1 MEKLTV
7 CVETAVWYE
16 DEKPAEGIRYIKDCG
31 FDGIDYNFGKLYRDT
46 LDVEKLTSFY
56 DKSLEELYDYFA
68 PLKKALEENK
78 VEMSQS
84 HGLFPV
90 GYVDNPARTAYNIE
104 VTEKH
109 IALCAYLGCPAIVI
123 HGTSA
128 PQLTKAEERTFN
140 LDMYRRLM
148 PAAKKYG
155 VKVCLENLL
164 NLYEWDPYEG
174 NCSNAD
180 EAVWFLDTL
189 NAEAGEEVFG
199 FCFDVGHA
207 VLTGANLYQYLTTMG
222 KRVTVLHIQDNDGA
236 SDGHMLPFTQLE
248 RRGQRLRID
257 WEMFI
262 RGLREIGYEGPIN
275 FEGARGIRVL
285 PEQLRKDGLRYL
297 SAVGRY
303 FKARVEAE

>member
-56 DKSLEELYDYFA
+56 DKSLQELYDYFA

-90 GYVDNPARTAYNIE
+90 GYVDNPARTAYHIE

-123 HGTSA
+123 QRTSA

-222 KRVTVLHIQDNDGA
+222 KRVTVLHIQENDGA

-257 WEMFI
+257 WE
-262 RGLREIGYEGPIN
+262 GE
-275 FEGARGIRVL
+275 
-285 PEQLRKDGLRYL
+285 
-297 SAVGRY
+297 
-303 FKARVEAE
+303 

>member
-1 MEKLTV
+1 MKKLNV

-16 DEKPAEGIRYIKDCG
+16 EDQQLEGLRFIKECG
-31 FDGIDYNFGKLYRDT
+31 FEGIDYYFGRLYRDT
-46 LDVEKLTSFY
+46 LDTEKLTSFY
-56 DKSLEELYDYFA
+56 DKSLEELYDFFA
-68 PLKKALEENK
+68 PLKKAMEETG
-78 VEMSQS
+78 VEMPQS

-90 GYVDNPARTAYNIE
+90 GFVDDPARTDYSIA

-123 HGTSA
+123 HGTTA
-128 PQLTKAEERTFN
+128 PKLTKDEERAFN
-140 LDMYRRLM
+140 LEMYRRLM

-164 NLYEWDPYEG
+164 DLYDCDPFEG
-174 NCSNAD
+174 TCSNAD
-180 EAVWFLDTL
+180 EACWFLDTL
-189 NAEAGEEVFG
+189 NAEAGEDCFG

-207 VLTGANLYQYLTTMG
+207 VLTGANLYQYLTKLG
-222 KRVTVLHIQDNDGA
+222 KRLTVLHIQDNNGA

-275 FEGARGIRVL
+275 FEGARGVRVL
-285 PEQLRKDGLRYL
+285 PEELRKDGLIYL

-303 FKARVEAE
+303 FRNRVAE

>member
-16 DEKPAEGIRYIKDCG
+16 DEKPAEGIRFIKDCG

-46 LDVEKLTSFY
+46 LDAENLTSFY
-56 DKSLEELYDYFA
+56 DNSLEELYDYFA
-68 PLKKALEENK
+68 PLKKALEDNK

-128 PQLTKAEERTFN
+128 PELTKAEERAFN
-140 LDMYRRLM
+140 MDMYRRLM
-148 PAAKKYG
+148 PTAKKYG

-189 NAEAGEEVFG
+189 NAEAGEEAFG

-303 FKARVEAE
+303 FKERVEAE

>member
-1 MEKLTV
+1 MKKLNV

-16 DEKPAEGIRYIKDCG
+16 EDQQLEGLQFIKECG
-31 FDGIDYNFGKLYRDT
+31 FEGIDYNFGRLYRDT
-46 LDVEKLTSFY
+46 LDTEKLTSFY
-56 DKSLEELYDYFA
+56 DKSLEELYDFFA
-68 PLKKALEENK
+68 PLKKAMEETG
-78 VEMSQS
+78 VEMPQS

-90 GYVDNPARTAYNIE
+90 GFVNNPARTDYSIAI
-104 VTEKH
+104 TEKH

-123 HGTSA
+123 HGTTA
-128 PQLTKAEERTFN
+128 PTLTKDEERAFN
-140 LDMYRRLM
+140 LEMYRRLI

-164 NLYEWDPYEG
+164 DLYDCDPFEG
-174 NCSNAD
+174 TCSNAD
-180 EAVWFLDTL
+180 EACWFLDTL
-189 NAEAGEEVFG
+189 NAEAGEEAFG

-207 VLTGANLYQYLTTMG
+207 VATGANLYQYLTKLG
-222 KRVTVLHIQDNDGA
+222 KRLTVLHIQDNSGA
-236 SDGHMLPFTQLE
+236 SDSHMLPFTQLD

-285 PEQLRKDGLRYL
+285 PEPLREAGLRYL
-297 SAVGRY
+297 CAVGRY
-303 FKARVEAE
+303 FRARVEE

>member
-16 DEKPAEGIRYIKDCG
+16 DEKPAKGIRYIKDCG

-90 GYVDNPARTAYNIE
+90 GFVGEPARTDYNIQ

-128 PQLTKAEERTFN
+128 PQLTKAEERAFN

-148 PAAKKYG
+148 PTAKKYG

-275 FEGARGIRVL
+275 FEGARGIRIL

-297 SAVGRY
+297 SAVDRY
-303 FKARVEAE
+303 FKARVEGE

>member
-1 MEKLTV
+1 MKKLIN

-16 DEKPAEGIRYIKDCG
+16 EDKPAESIRFIKECG
-31 FDGIDYNFGKLYRDT
+31 FEAIDYNFGALFRDT
-46 LDVEKLTSFY
+46 LDVENLTSFY
-56 DKSLEELYDYFA
+56 DKSLDELYEFFA
-68 PLKKALEENK
+68 PLKKALADNGI
-78 VEMSQS
+78 EMAQS

-90 GYVDNPARTAYNIE
+90 GYVDNAARTAYNIE

-123 HGTSA
+123 HGTTA
-128 PQLTKAEERTFN
+128 PEITKEQERAFN
-140 LDMYRRLM
+140 LDMYRRLI

-164 NLYEWDPYEG
+164 VLYDCDPYEG

-180 EAVWFLDTL
+180 EACWFLDTL
-189 NAEAGEEVFG
+189 NAEAGEEAFG

-207 VLTGANLYQYLTTMG
+207 VLTGANLYQYLVTLG
-222 KRVTVLHIQDNDGA
+222 KRLTVLHIQDNDGA

-248 RRGQRLRID
+248 RRGWRLRID
-257 WEMFI
+257 WEKFI
-262 RGLREIGYEGPIN
+262 LGLREIGYEGPIN

-285 PEQLRKDGLRYL
+285 PEQLRKDGLIYL

-303 FKARVEAE
+303 FRDRVAE

>member
-46 LDVEKLTSFY
+46 LNVEKLTSFY

-90 GYVDNPARTAYNIE
+90 GFVGEPARTDYNIQ

-128 PQLTKAEERTFN
+128 PQLTKAEERAFN

-148 PAAKKYG
+148 PTAKKYG

-303 FKARVEAE
+303 FKARVEGE